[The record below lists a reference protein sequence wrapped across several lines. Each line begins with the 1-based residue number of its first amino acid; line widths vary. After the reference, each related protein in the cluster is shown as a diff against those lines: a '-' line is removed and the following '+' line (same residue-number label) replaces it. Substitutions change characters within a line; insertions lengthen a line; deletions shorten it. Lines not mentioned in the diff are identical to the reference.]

1 MPQPNTVAGG
11 TLDLFVAPPETG
23 TGAPR
28 VKPRRWRRHA
38 VTAVLL
44 APAAALLVILKVYPL
59 VATVPVSLFDS
70 RGFGTPLTWVG
81 LANYGDLLSD
91 EMFQR
96 ALLNTALFLV
106 VTMVGVNVFGLLF
119 ALLVNTPKLKGRAF
133 FQTVL
138 FLPVVISTTATAVLW
153 SFLLDPN
160 IGLVPPIIQFLRLDF
175 LLPGGFYGDP
185 LSAMLT
191 VSVVSIWQSVGFFMI
206 VYLAGLQSIDS
217 ELYDAA
223 RVDGAGSRALLT
235 KITLPLLRPFVAV
248 SLTLCIIGGFTVFDL
263 IYIMT
268 GGGPVHSTETLMTYM
283 YFVAFKQFQEGYA
296 SAIIVFILVV
306 TGLIGLAQQRRFGV
320 QVPQGGQ

>member
-1 MPQPNTVAGG
+1 MVT
-11 TLDLFVAPPETG
+11 PPGPSTDARR
-23 TGAPR
+23 TRPR
-28 VKPRRWRRHA
+28 SWRRHA

-44 APAAALLVILKVYPL
+44 APAVVLLVVFKIYPL
-59 VATVPVSLFDS
+59 LATIPVSLFDS
-70 RGFGTPLTWVG
+70 RGFGTAVTFIG
-81 LANYGDLLSD
+81 LNNYGDLLSD

-96 ALLNTALFLV
+96 ALQNTVLFLI
-106 VTMVGVNVFGLLF
+106 VTTIGVNALGLLF

-160 IGLVPPIIQFLRLDF
+160 IGLIPPIIKLLRLDF

-191 VSVVSIWQSVGFFMI
+191 VSIVSIWQSVGFFMI
-206 VYLAGLQSIDS
+206 VYLAGLHSIDS

-223 RVDGAGSRALLT
+223 KVDGAGSMALLT

-296 SAIIVFILVV
+296 SALIVFILVV
-306 TGLIGLAQQRRFGV
+306 TGLLGLAQQRKFGV
-320 QVPQGGQ
+320 QMPKGGR